1 MDSLDIEQLNEKQLT
16 NRLMDESVS
25 LQSAREAMKPKKV
38 YFGHDLVTDQQVA
51 DEMTH
56 TFMNCTTIKMCG
68 E

>member
-38 YFGHDLVTDQQVA
+38 YFGHDKVTDQQVK

-56 TFMNCTTIKMCG
+56 TMMNCTTIKPCG